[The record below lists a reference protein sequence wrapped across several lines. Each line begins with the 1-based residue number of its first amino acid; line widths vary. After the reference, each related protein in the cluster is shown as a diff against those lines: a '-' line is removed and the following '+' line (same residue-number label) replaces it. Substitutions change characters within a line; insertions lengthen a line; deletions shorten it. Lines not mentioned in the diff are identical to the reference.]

1 MKIPLMAQAGTETSR
16 LPGQPWHPL
25 EVEGALGDRKISG
38 QICTGG
44 DGHPGNENHRS
55 FGELARSDPV
65 GAVRT
70 EGTDSIAQS

>member
-1 MKIPLMAQAGTETSR
+1 MAQAGTETSG

-25 EVEGALGDRKISG
+25 GVEGALGDRKISG

-44 DGHPGNENHRS
+44 DGHPGNGNHHS
-55 FGELARSDPV
+55 SGELARSDPV

-70 EGTDSIAQS
+70 ESTDSITQS